1 MVQRLLEEIQK
12 KNSLINNLIKEV
24 EVVNREKSEQEI
36 NFQKI
41 LKEIRNPQLNNHSR
55 EFYIMNQDLKHFK
68 VLIYSIKFNI

>member
-55 EFYIMNQDLKHFK
+55 EFYNMNQDLKHFK